1 MEYFC
6 LRQETARKAAP
17 HNGSGV
23 KVLIVED
30 EGIIALDISK
40 ILAKLGHSVLGVV
53 YSGEESV
60 REAGKIRPDV
70 ILMDIRLKGK
80 IDGLQAARIIG
91 TRYHIP
97 IIYITAFSDPV
108 TLERAWATKP
118 LAFLQKPFDEREL
131 ESILS
136 GISPTKSSP

>member
-6 LRQETARKAAP
+6 LDRETAHKTAP
-17 HNGSGV
+17 QNGSGV

-30 EGIIALDISK
+30 EGIIALDISL
-40 ILAKLGHSVLGVV
+40 IVAKLGHSVSGVV

-70 ILMDIRLKGK
+70 VLMDIRLKGK
-80 IDGLQAARIIG
+80 IDGLQAARMIG
-91 TRYHIP
+91 ARYHIP
-97 IIYITAFSDPV
+97 IIYITALSDST

-136 GISPTKSSP
+136 GVSRKKSSA

>member
-6 LRQETARKAAP
+6 LHQETARKTAP
-17 HNGSGV
+17 RNGSGV
-23 KVLIVED
+23 KVLVVED

-53 YSGEESV
+53 CSGEESV

-70 ILMDIRLKGK
+70 VLMDIRLKGR
-80 IDGLQAARIIG
+80 IDGLQAAGMIG
-91 TRYHIP
+91 ARYHIP
-97 IIYITAFSDPV
+97 IIYITAFSDPG
-108 TLERAWATKP
+108 TLKRAWATKP

-136 GISPTKSSP
+136 GISRTKSSP

>member
-1 MEYFC
+1 MEYSS
-6 LRQETARKAAP
+6 LGREKVRKTAP
-17 HNGSGV
+17 QNGSGV

-30 EGIIALDISK
+30 EGIIALDIG
-40 ILAKLGHSVLGVV
+40 IMVAKLGHSVSGVV

-70 ILMDIRLKGK
+70 VLMDIRLKGK
-80 IDGLQAARIIG
+80 IDGLQAARMIG
-91 TRYHIP
+91 VRYHIP
-97 IIYITAFSDPV
+97 IVFVTAFSDPV
-108 TLERAWATKP
+108 TLGRAWATKP

-136 GISPTKSSP
+136 GISRTKSSP